1 MAKSE
6 LAESM
11 IYRLGFGET
20 FATVQNGAIQRAARI
35 SVGVSP
41 RGFDGRA
48 TERHRLV
55 RRWAGGFGAEIGDL
69 HYQRS
74 ETSLLHT

>member
-1 MAKSE
+1 
-6 LAESM
+6 M

-35 SVGVSP
+35 SGGGKPVC
-41 RGFDGRA
+41 FDGRA
-48 TERHRLV
+48 TERQRLV
-55 RRWAGGFGAEIGDL
+55 RRWAGSCEPKIRDL